1 MRPTKRKKLYFSNIF
16 MPDGVAILLI
26 LIGINLQLVDNDM
39 NIESNIC
46 FHKALAFIIF
56 LNKNGM

>member
-1 MRPTKRKKLYFSNIF
+1 

-56 LNKNGM
+56 LNKNGMCITL